1 MGVTQTK
8 ISQEVGVSRSAVSHV
23 LNGRT
28 HMVSAE
34 TCNRI
39 LKALDDHGYHKNALV
54 RALRANRTHVVGIVV
69 PNAGFHFYSEIVRA
83 AEKEAGDHGFQCFL
97 CQSHCA
103 AEHIEKEINALRE
116 YRVDGI
122 MIVASSSMACPLAY
136 QSLKQHKVPFVVVD
150 VPIKS
155 VKTHFVGSDNF
166 EAGRVATEH
175 LLKLGHRR
183 IAFLKGYH
191 ENPGAQERLKGY
203 RKALLESGIHAD
215 DDLMTGDGFEFESGQ
230 SAISTL
236 LDRHISF
243 SALITSSDFAALGA
257 VQELGRR
264 GLRVPDDVSVIG
276 CGNLDFSAMV
286 TPTLT
291 TIDQHPLQL
300 GCQAMRLLV
309 DQIEGRAKASQN
321 ILLQPD
327 LVFRKST
334 APPFQKSVVLDSTP
348 PSDRPAKSQAV
359 G

>member
-1 MGVTQTK
+1 MGITQTK
-8 ISQEVGVSRSAVSHV
+8 ISLEVGVSRSAVSHV

-34 TCNRI
+34 TCKRI
-39 LKALDDHGYHKNALV
+39 LKALDDNGYHKNALV

-83 AEKEAGDHGFQCFL
+83 AEKEAGDHGLQCFL
-97 CQSHCA
+97 CQNHC
-103 AEHIEKEINALRE
+103 ESGQIEKEINALRE

-122 MIVASSSMACPLAY
+122 MIVTASSMASPLAY
-136 QSLKQHKVPFVVVD
+136 RSLKQHKVPFVVVD
-150 VPIKS
+150 VPTES

-203 RKALLESGIHAD
+203 MNALLEFGIRVE
-215 DDLMTGDGFEFESGQ
+215 DDLMAGDGFEFESGQ

-243 SALITSSDFAALGA
+243 SALIASSDFAALGA

-264 GLRVPDDVSVIG
+264 GLRVPDDISLIG

-300 GCQAMRLLV
+300 GRQAMHLLV
-309 DQIEGRAKASQN
+309 DQIEGRAKASQK
-321 ILLQPD
+321 ILVKPD
-327 LVFRKST
+327 LVLREST
-334 APPFQKSVVLDSTP
+334 ASPSERPPRSMQN
-348 PSDRPAKSQAV
+348 PA
-359 G
+359 GPD

>member
-1 MGVTQTK
+1 
-8 ISQEVGVSRSAVSHV
+8 
-23 LNGRT
+23 
-28 HMVSAE
+28 
-34 TCNRI
+34 
-39 LKALDDHGYHKNALV
+39 
-54 RALRANRTHVVGIVV
+54 VV

-83 AEKEAGDHGFQCFL
+83 AEQEAGDHGFQCFL
-97 CQSHCA
+97 CQNHC
-103 AEHIEKEINALRE
+103 ESGHIEKEINALRE

-122 MIVASSSMACPLAY
+122 MIVTTSSMASPLAY
-136 QSLKQHKVPFVVVD
+136 RSLKQHKVPFVVVD
-150 VPIKS
+150 VPTES

-203 RKALLESGIHAD
+203 MNALLEFGISVD

-230 SAISTL
+230 RAISTL

-257 VQELGRR
+257 VQELGRM
-264 GLRVPDDVSVIG
+264 GLRVPDDISLIG

-300 GCQAMRLLV
+300 GRQAMHLLV
-309 DQIEGRAKASQN
+309 DQIEGRAKASQK
-321 ILLQPD
+321 ILVKPD
-327 LVFRKST
+327 LVAREST
-334 APPFQKSVVLDSTP
+334 SSPFQKSVFLDSIP
-348 PSDRPAKSQAV
+348 HSDRLTKSYAV
-359 G
+359 

>member
-34 TCNRI
+34 TCIRI
-39 LKALDDHGYHKNALV
+39 LKALDENGYHKNALV

-97 CQSHCA
+97 CQNHC
-103 AEHIEKEINALRE
+103 ESGQIEKVINALRE

-122 MIVASSSMACPLAY
+122 MIVTASSMASPLAY
-136 QSLKQHKVPFVVVD
+136 RSLKQHKVPFVVVD
-150 VPIKS
+150 VPTES

-203 RKALLESGIHAD
+203 MNALLEFGISVQ

-230 SAISTL
+230 RAISTL
-236 LDRHISF
+236 LDRHMSF
-243 SALITSSDFAALGA
+243 SALIASSDFAALGA

-264 GLRVPDDVSVIG
+264 GLRVPDDISLIG

-300 GCQAMRLLV
+300 GCQAMHLLV
-309 DQIEGRAKASQN
+309 DQIEGRAKASQK
-321 ILLQPD
+321 ILVKPD
-327 LVFRKST
+327 LVFREST
-334 APPFQKSVVLDSTP
+334 AS
-348 PSDRPAKSQAV
+348 PSERPLRSMQNPA
-359 G
+359 GPD

>member
-1 MGVTQTK
+1 
-8 ISQEVGVSRSAVSHV
+8 
-23 LNGRT
+23 
-28 HMVSAE
+28 MVSAE
-34 TCNRI
+34 TCKRI
-39 LKALDDHGYHKNALV
+39 LKALDDNGYHKNALV

-83 AEKEAGDHGFQCFL
+83 AEQEAGEHGFQCFL
-97 CQSHCA
+97 CQNHCKSGQ
-103 AEHIEKEINALRE
+103 IEKEINALRE

-122 MIVASSSMACPLAY
+122 MIVTTSSMASPLAY
-136 QSLKQHKVPFVVVD
+136 RSLKQHKVPTVVVD
-150 VPIKS
+150 VPIEN

-203 RKALLESGIHAD
+203 MNALLEFGISVE

-230 SAISTL
+230 RAISTL

-243 SALITSSDFAALGA
+243 SALIVSSDFAALGA

-264 GLRVPDDVSVIG
+264 GLRVPDDISLIG

-300 GCQAMRLLV
+300 GRQAMHLLV
-309 DQIEGRAKASQN
+309 DQIEGRAKASQK
-321 ILLQPD
+321 ILVKPD
-327 LVFRKST
+327 LIFREST
-334 APPFQKSVVLDSTP
+334 ASPSERPPRSMQS
-348 PSDRPAKSQAV
+348 PA
-359 G
+359 GPD

>member
-1 MGVTQTK
+1 
-8 ISQEVGVSRSAVSHV
+8 
-23 LNGRT
+23 
-28 HMVSAE
+28 MVSAE
-34 TCNRI
+34 TCIRI
-39 LKALDDHGYHKNALV
+39 LKALDENGYHKNALV

-97 CQSHCA
+97 CQNHYESGQ
-103 AEHIEKEINALRE
+103 IEKEINALRE

-122 MIVASSSMACPLAY
+122 MIVTASSMASPLAY
-136 QSLKQHKVPFVVVD
+136 RSLKQHKVPFVVVD
-150 VPIKS
+150 VPTES

-203 RKALLESGIHAD
+203 MNALLEFGISVQ

-230 SAISTL
+230 RAISTL

-243 SALITSSDFAALGA
+243 SALIASSDFAALGA

-264 GLRVPDDVSVIG
+264 GLRVPDDISLIG

-300 GCQAMRLLV
+300 GCQAMHLLV
-309 DQIEGRAKASQN
+309 DQIEGRAKASQK
-321 ILLQPD
+321 ILVKPD
-327 LVFRKST
+327 LVFREST
-334 APPFQKSVVLDSTP
+334 AS
-348 PSDRPAKSQAV
+348 PSERPLRSMQNPA
-359 G
+359 GPD

>member
-1 MGVTQTK
+1 
-8 ISQEVGVSRSAVSHV
+8 
-23 LNGRT
+23 
-28 HMVSAE
+28 
-34 TCNRI
+34 
-39 LKALDDHGYHKNALV
+39 
-54 RALRANRTHVVGIVV
+54 
-69 PNAGFHFYSEIVRA
+69 
-83 AEKEAGDHGFQCFL
+83 
-97 CQSHCA
+97 
-103 AEHIEKEINALRE
+103 
-116 YRVDGI
+116 
-122 MIVASSSMACPLAY
+122 
-136 QSLKQHKVPFVVVD
+136 
-150 VPIKS
+150 
-155 VKTHFVGSDNF
+155 
-166 EAGRVATEH
+166 
-175 LLKLGHRR
+175 
-183 IAFLKGYH
+183 
-191 ENPGAQERLKGY
+191 
-203 RKALLESGIHAD
+203 
-215 DDLMTGDGFEFESGQ
+215 MTGDGFEFESGQ

-264 GLRVPDDVSVIG
+264 GLRVPEDVSVIG

-348 PSDRPAKSQAV
+348 PSDRPAKSHAV

>member
-1 MGVTQTK
+1 
-8 ISQEVGVSRSAVSHV
+8 
-23 LNGRT
+23 
-28 HMVSAE
+28 
-34 TCNRI
+34 
-39 LKALDDHGYHKNALV
+39 
-54 RALRANRTHVVGIVV
+54 
-69 PNAGFHFYSEIVRA
+69 
-83 AEKEAGDHGFQCFL
+83 
-97 CQSHCA
+97 
-103 AEHIEKEINALRE
+103 
-116 YRVDGI
+116 
-122 MIVASSSMACPLAY
+122 MIVTASSMASPLAY
-136 QSLKQHKVPFVVVD
+136 RSLKQHKVPFVVVD
-150 VPIKS
+150 VPTES

-203 RKALLESGIHAD
+203 MNALLEFGISVE

-243 SALITSSDFAALGA
+243 SALIASSDFAALGA

-264 GLRVPDDVSVIG
+264 GLRVPDDISLIG

-300 GCQAMRLLV
+300 GRQAMHLLV
-309 DQIEGRAKASQN
+309 DQIEGRAKASQK
-321 ILLQPD
+321 ILVKPE
-327 LVFRKST
+327 LVFREST
-334 APPFQKSVVLDSTP
+334 ASPSERPPRSMQN
-348 PSDRPAKSQAV
+348 PA
-359 G
+359 GPD

>member
-34 TCNRI
+34 TCSRI
-39 LKALDDHGYHKNALV
+39 LKALDDNGYHKNALV

-97 CQSHCA
+97 CQNHYESGQ
-103 AEHIEKEINALRE
+103 IEKEINALRE

-122 MIVASSSMACPLAY
+122 MIVTASSMASPLAY
-136 QSLKQHKVPFVVVD
+136 RSLKQHNVPFVVVD
-150 VPIKS
+150 VPTES

-203 RKALLESGIHAD
+203 MNALLEFGISVQ

-230 SAISTL
+230 RAISTL

-243 SALITSSDFAALGA
+243 SALIASSDFAALGA

-264 GLRVPDDVSVIG
+264 GLRVPDDISLIG

-300 GCQAMRLLV
+300 GCQAMHLLV
-309 DQIEGRAKASQN
+309 DQIEGRAKASQK
-321 ILLQPD
+321 ILVKPD
-327 LVFRKST
+327 LVFREST
-334 APPFQKSVVLDSTP
+334 AS
-348 PSDRPAKSQAV
+348 PSERPLRSMQNPA
-359 G
+359 GPD

>member
-1 MGVTQTK
+1 
-8 ISQEVGVSRSAVSHV
+8 
-23 LNGRT
+23 
-28 HMVSAE
+28 MVSAE
-34 TCNRI
+34 TCSRI
-39 LKALDDHGYHKNALV
+39 LKALDDNGYHKNALV

-83 AEKEAGDHGFQCFL
+83 AEKEAGDHGLQCFL
-97 CQSHCA
+97 CQNHC
-103 AEHIEKEINALRE
+103 ESGQIEKEINALRE

-122 MIVASSSMACPLAY
+122 MIVTASSMASPLAY
-136 QSLKQHKVPFVVVD
+136 RSLKQHKVPFVVVD
-150 VPIKS
+150 VPTES

-203 RKALLESGIHAD
+203 MNALLEFGISVE

-230 SAISTL
+230 RAISTL

-243 SALITSSDFAALGA
+243 SALIASSDFAALGA

-264 GLRVPDDVSVIG
+264 GLRVPDDISLIG

-300 GCQAMRLLV
+300 GRQAMHLLV
-309 DQIEGRAKASQN
+309 DQIEGRAKASQK
-321 ILLQPD
+321 ILVKPD
-327 LVFRKST
+327 LVFREST
-334 APPFQKSVVLDSTP
+334 ASPSERPPRSMQN
-348 PSDRPAKSQAV
+348 PA
-359 G
+359 GPD

>member
-1 MGVTQTK
+1 
-8 ISQEVGVSRSAVSHV
+8 
-23 LNGRT
+23 
-28 HMVSAE
+28 MVSAE
-34 TCNRI
+34 TCSRI
-39 LKALDDHGYHKNALV
+39 LKALDDNGYHKNALV

-97 CQSHCA
+97 CQNHYESGQ
-103 AEHIEKEINALRE
+103 IEKEINALRE

-122 MIVASSSMACPLAY
+122 MIVTASSMASPLAY
-136 QSLKQHKVPFVVVD
+136 RSLKQHKVPFVVVD
-150 VPIKS
+150 VPTES

-203 RKALLESGIHAD
+203 MNALLEFGISVQ

-230 SAISTL
+230 RAISTL

-243 SALITSSDFAALGA
+243 SALIASSDFAALGA

-264 GLRVPDDVSVIG
+264 GLRVPDDISLIG

-300 GCQAMRLLV
+300 GCQAMHLLV
-309 DQIEGRAKASQN
+309 DQIEGRAKASQK
-321 ILLQPD
+321 ILVKPD
-327 LVFRKST
+327 LVFREST
-334 APPFQKSVVLDSTP
+334 AS
-348 PSDRPAKSQAV
+348 PSERPLRSMQNPA
-359 G
+359 GPD

>member
-1 MGVTQTK
+1 
-8 ISQEVGVSRSAVSHV
+8 
-23 LNGRT
+23 
-28 HMVSAE
+28 MVSAE
-34 TCNRI
+34 TCSRI
-39 LKALDDHGYHKNALV
+39 LKALDDNGYHKNALV

-83 AEKEAGDHGFQCFL
+83 AEKEAGDHGLQCFL
-97 CQSHCA
+97 CQNHC
-103 AEHIEKEINALRE
+103 ESGQIEKEINALRE

-122 MIVASSSMACPLAY
+122 MIVTVSSMASPLAY
-136 QSLKQHKVPFVVVD
+136 RSMKQHKVPFVVVD
-150 VPIKS
+150 VPTES

-203 RKALLESGIHAD
+203 MNALLEFGISVE

-230 SAISTL
+230 RAISTL

-243 SALITSSDFAALGA
+243 SALIASSDFAALGA

-264 GLRVPDDVSVIG
+264 GLRVPDDISLIG

-300 GCQAMRLLV
+300 GRQAMHLLV
-309 DQIEGRAKASQN
+309 DQIEGRAKASQK
-321 ILLQPD
+321 ILVKPD
-327 LVFRKST
+327 LVFREST
-334 APPFQKSVVLDSTP
+334 ASPSERPPRSMQN
-348 PSDRPAKSQAV
+348 PA
-359 G
+359 GPD

>member
-1 MGVTQTK
+1 
-8 ISQEVGVSRSAVSHV
+8 
-23 LNGRT
+23 
-28 HMVSAE
+28 MVSAE
-34 TCNRI
+34 TCSRI
-39 LKALDDHGYHKNALV
+39 LKALDDNGYHKNALV

-83 AEKEAGDHGFQCFL
+83 AEKEAGDHGLQCFL
-97 CQSHCA
+97 CQNHC
-103 AEHIEKEINALRE
+103 ESGQIEKEINALRE

-122 MIVASSSMACPLAY
+122 MIVSASSMASPLAY
-136 QSLKQHKVPFVVVD
+136 RSLKQHKVPFVVVD
-150 VPIKS
+150 VPTES

-203 RKALLESGIHAD
+203 MNALLESGIRVE

-230 SAISTL
+230 RAISTL

-243 SALITSSDFAALGA
+243 SALIASSDFAALGA

-264 GLRVPDDVSVIG
+264 GLRVPDDISLIG

-300 GCQAMRLLV
+300 GRQAMHLLV
-309 DQIEGRAKASQN
+309 DQIEGRAKASQK
-321 ILLQPD
+321 ILVKPE
-327 LVFRKST
+327 LVFREST
-334 APPFQKSVVLDSTP
+334 ASPSERPPRSMQN
-348 PSDRPAKSQAV
+348 PA
-359 G
+359 GPD

>member
-1 MGVTQTK
+1 
-8 ISQEVGVSRSAVSHV
+8 
-23 LNGRT
+23 
-28 HMVSAE
+28 MVSAE
-34 TCNRI
+34 TCSRI
-39 LKALDDHGYHKNALV
+39 LKALDENGYHKNALV

-97 CQSHCA
+97 CQNHC
-103 AEHIEKEINALRE
+103 ESGQIEKEINALRE

-122 MIVASSSMACPLAY
+122 MIVTASSMASPLAY
-136 QSLKQHKVPFVVVD
+136 RSLKQHKVPFVVVD
-150 VPIKS
+150 VPTES

-203 RKALLESGIHAD
+203 MNALLEFGISVQ

-230 SAISTL
+230 RAISTL

-243 SALITSSDFAALGA
+243 SALIASSDFAALGA

-264 GLRVPDDVSVIG
+264 RLRVPDDISLIG

-300 GCQAMRLLV
+300 GRQAMHLLV
-309 DQIEGRAKASQN
+309 DQIEGRANASQK
-321 ILLQPD
+321 ILVKPD
-327 LVFRKST
+327 LVFREST
-334 APPFQKSVVLDSTP
+334 AS
-348 PSDRPAKSQAV
+348 PSERPLRSMQNPA
-359 G
+359 GPD